1 MTRSVAARSRGQGGT
16 GGWVMVRV
24 LGTRPL
30 FYFDFPEELG
40 KGSPEAVMGWKEE
53 LVQKGVAVRGQA
65 ASTPQG
71 RLWRSRLHIQ

>member
-30 FYFDFPEELG
+30 IYFDFPEELG
-40 KGSPEAVMGWKEE
+40 KDSPEAVMGCTE
-53 LVQKGVAVRGQA
+53 GRGCERTGSQY
-65 ASTPQG
+65 SP
-71 RLWRSRLHIQ
+71 R